1 MARDL
6 STVTHGIKFPDQG
19 SNLGPLH
26 WECGI
31 LATGPPGKSQCGPLL
46 KSLLSLLLYCFCFR
60 FWFLGLE
67 AREILVPPLR
77 MELTPPALEGKVN
90 PWTAREVPRFPYSYE
105 GAGDTR
111 FGP

>member
-1 MARDL
+1 M
-6 STVTHGIKFPDQG
+6 
-19 SNLGPLH
+19 
-26 WECGI
+26 
-31 LATGPPGKSQCGPLL
+31 
-46 KSLLSLLLYCFCFR
+46 
-60 FWFLGLE
+60 GLE